1 MNIKQF
7 FTSLTPDEKETLAK
21 AIGTSVPVLSQI
33 AHGHRNA
40 SPKRARELV
49 RAAQDLFESDL
60 TLAGIR
66 PDIWEA
72 DGGPHRILLN

>member
-49 RAAQDLFESDL
+49 RAADELFGPDRGL

-66 PDIWEA
+66 PDIW
-72 DGGPHRILLN
+72 GGLNHVPD